1 MISEAMLTED
11 QTDVIEFLAAP
22 STHGMAH
29 VEQIDTHS
37 AIVFLTGERAYK
49 LKRAVRFDYLDFST
63 VDRRRATCD
72 AEVRLNRRTAPDIYC
87 GVVPITREPGGA
99 IALSGSGPLIDWA
112 VEMKRL
118 PQEALF
124 DRLAAVGVWISN

>member
-37 AIVFLTGERAYK
+37 AIVFLAGERAYK

-63 VDRRRATCD
+63 VDRRRAMCVMPRCGST
-72 AEVRLNRRTAPDIYC
+72 AAPHRTSTAASCPSPVSPA
-87 GVVPITREPGGA
+87 GR
-99 IALSGSGPLIDWA
+99 S
-112 VEMKRL
+112 
-118 PQEALF
+118 LF
-124 DRLAAVGVWISN
+124 LDPAR